1 MMTIRVF
8 GSLYELLLRLYPRH
22 FRDEFAR
29 EMRAVFSE
37 SLDQAAK
44 QGILALVGVGLRELI
59 DAPLTLMRVHWF
71 NWKKKGKATS
81 GSTARFP
88 PVPSSSLPLPS
99 PDGHESWMQAGLEIS
114 LFLSMGV
121 VLALQTY
128 FPLTWPACGPADRP
142 VSGPLRGMG
151 SINTAIL
158 LLPALGF
165 LVGLARGLPRW
176 AYPFGGILLGYG
188 FLAAIRF
195 DMLSFLIAS
204 LLAFVVLAIAAAVVN
219 ARVRPL
225 PPLLRRLGQS
235 MGLDWT
241 RLSFCIYG
249 VMPLMITTAF
259 DDARC
264 NNRTPYLVISVLLMV
279 AGALAYIRSRRT
291 VLQITALLGGMS
303 LSLWCALLDQSHF
316 IGGLESWLSSPGS
329 WLAEIGWMLKLW
341 ANVTALILAPFL
353 IRLAHRALAPGSAA

>member
-1 MMTIRVF
+1 MTKMMTIRVF
-8 GSLYELLLRLYPRH
+8 GSLYKLLLRLYPRH

-44 QGILALVGVGLRELI
+44 QGILALVGVGLRELL
-59 DAPLTLMRVHWF
+59 DAPLTLLRVHWIS
-71 NWKKKGKATS
+71 WKKKGKATS

-88 PVPSSSLPLPS
+88 PVPSPSLPLPS

-121 VLALQTY
+121 VLVLQTY
-128 FPLTWPACGPADRP
+128 LPLTWP

-158 LLPALGF
+158 LLSALGF

-204 LLAFVVLAIAAAVVN
+204 LLAFVVLAVAAAVVN
-219 ARVRPL
+219 ARARPL
-225 PPLLRRLGQS
+225 APLLRRPGRS
-235 MGLDWT
+235 IGLDWVGPGYPFA
-241 RLSFCIYG
+241 S
-249 VMPLMITTAF
+249 
-259 DDARC
+259 
-264 NNRTPYLVISVLLMV
+264 
-279 AGALAYIRSRRT
+279 
-291 VLQITALLGGMS
+291 TAL
-303 LSLWCALLDQSHF
+303 CA
-316 IGGLESWLSSPGS
+316 
-329 WLAEIGWMLKLW
+329 
-341 ANVTALILAPFL
+341 
-353 IRLAHRALAPGSAA
+353 